1 MEQLFVFCDFYWSC
15 AHSDWIMSSVDN
27 VTIICD
33 GSCHRSDYQMN
44 NVPYAQIL
52 CKGDVTNPSRL
63 YETCDQVVI
72 NAEQN
77 TQLDVLCEYDRACD
91 DISVCS
97 DGILNLDCIGNNTCS
112 PLNVGKDR
120 KGASSINCQGDYSCQ
135 TVTQDSC
142 SAPTPTPFPTP
153 IAVPT
158 TPTPAPL
165 WWSGNE
171 SSRFVVGYS
180 VVIVMFMHIFV

>member
-97 DGILNLDCIGNNTCS
+97 DGILNLDCIGNNTASFYPNYPDRLAIFTENSRLRDAMGCD
-112 PLNVGKDR
+112 LNNQER
-120 KGASSINCQGDYSCQ
+120 AAPSSAQ
-135 TVTQDSC
+135 QDC
-142 SAPTPTPFPTP
+142 G
-153 IAVPT
+153 I
-158 TPTPAPL
+158 
-165 WWSGNE
+165 
-171 SSRFVVGYS
+171 
-180 VVIVMFMHIFV
+180 